1 VGAPPSSWAN
11 RNHFMEDFVSAHQP
25 TVVRGLVCALALGA
39 VLAAVAAGPALA
51 AIPSEAASQ
60 IRQIEDSG
68 ASTTPTPHLGFTG
81 GTFDASTGVFAG
93 TKTTDGATAT
103 TVQRSGGLI
112 SNPVV
117 GAESTSVAI
126 SAFPTGGK
134 GSGTEATCDLW
145 GGQLQYDQGGV
156 EAAVHNNDL
165 QQYQDAKAKFDDDY
179 NDALDAGCAVID

>member
-1 VGAPPSSWAN
+1 
-11 RNHFMEDFVSAHQP
+11 MSAHQP
-25 TVVRGLVCALALGA
+25 TVVRGLGRALALGA

-51 AIPSEAASQ
+51 ETPSEAASQ

-68 ASTTPTPHLGFTG
+68 ASTTPTPHAGFTV
-81 GTFDASTGVFAG
+81 GTFNASTGAFAG

-103 TVQRSGGLI
+103 TLQRSGGLI

-117 GAESTSVAI
+117 GAESTSVAL

-145 GGQLQYDQGGV
+145 GGQLNYDQGAV

-179 NDALDAGCAVID
+179 DNALDAGCVVID